1 MAEARTGRFTPVAV
15 AWRPDYMS
23 CMTRRSA
30 PFVQAYRARL
40 RTRGLRP
47 VQIWLPDTRT
57 RQFVAQVAHDIAAVA
72 QLNADDAAM
81 LDAFERIAA
90 EDLQECD

>member
-1 MAEARTGRFTPVAV
+1 
-15 AWRPDYMS
+15 MS

-30 PFVQAYRARL
+30 PLVQAYRARL
-40 RTRGLRP
+40 RRRGLRP

-57 RQFVAQVAHDIAAVA
+57 RQSAVQVAHDIAAVA
-72 QLNADDAAM
+72 HLNADDAAM

>member
-1 MAEARTGRFTPVAV
+1 M
-15 AWRPDYMS
+15 
-23 CMTRRSA
+23 
-30 PFVQAYRARL
+30 
-40 RTRGLRP
+40 
-47 VQIWLPDTRT
+47 QIWLPDTRT

-81 LDAFERIAA
+81 LDAFERITA

>member
-1 MAEARTGRFTPVAV
+1 
-15 AWRPDYMS
+15 
-23 CMTRRSA
+23 MTRRSA
-30 PFVQAYRARL
+30 PLVQAYRARL
-40 RTRGLRP
+40 RRRGLRP

-57 RQFVAQVAHDIAAVA
+57 RQSAVQVAHDIAAVA
-72 QLNADDAAM
+72 HLNADDAAM